1 MVSEVAILLLQTL
14 YTGLPSTFMVNSNLT
29 ASEAEL
35 LQISEKQE
43 EGYSY
48 ELFSHIREELK
59 YTPQ

>member
-1 MVSEVAILLLQTL
+1 
-14 YTGLPSTFMVNSNLT
+14 MVNSNLT